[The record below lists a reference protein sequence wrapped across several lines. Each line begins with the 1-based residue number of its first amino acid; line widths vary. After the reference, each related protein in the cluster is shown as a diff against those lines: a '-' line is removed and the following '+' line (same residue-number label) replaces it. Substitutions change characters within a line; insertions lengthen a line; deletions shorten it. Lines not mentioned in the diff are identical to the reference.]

1 MKARNAIVNG
11 SIRLPNRCS
20 SPDAYT
26 LALACRR
33 TNCTTDNR
41 IPIAARRRLNRVR
54 GVPAAEP
61 MKHVPAIK
69 DFVKPLGPYSH
80 AVVANGFVFISGQTP
95 LKPGGGPGEY
105 AGPAIG
111 DQVRQTVRNIETIVK
126 DLGGTLEDIVKVT
139 VFLANPA
146 DYKAMNEAYRE
157 SFPTDPP
164 ARSIARLGVEVPG
177 LLISIDAIAV
187 YAPHPRG

>member
-1 MKARNAIVNG
+1 
-11 SIRLPNRCS
+11 
-20 SPDAYT
+20 
-26 LALACRR
+26 
-33 TNCTTDNR
+33 
-41 IPIAARRRLNRVR
+41 
-54 GVPAAEP
+54 

-164 ARSIARLGVEVPG
+164 ARSIARLGAEVPG
-177 LLISIDAIAV
+177 LLGSNDAIAV